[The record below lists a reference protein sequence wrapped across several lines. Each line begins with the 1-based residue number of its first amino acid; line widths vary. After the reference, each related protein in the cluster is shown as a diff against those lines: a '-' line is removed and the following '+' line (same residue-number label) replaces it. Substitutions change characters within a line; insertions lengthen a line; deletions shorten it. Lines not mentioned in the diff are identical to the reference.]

1 MLHDALQYSLR
12 NVARNG
18 SVKMAKDKEEKY
30 TMQEMADILKV
41 NKTTVY
47 RYLKKKK
54 IIPATVKSNTNYYA
68 ATVLQQLKKH
78 FNADT
83 TMNTGPKSANDKLI
97 EALQQQVHS
106 LQDELQSEKF
116 RSDKALDAKD
126 RQIDELNAR
135 LRESHQLQLGLQ
147 KKLKMLPELKETTV
161 VTDNDVSEEDSS
173 EDAESSPKQD
183 SKEGFWHRFFGKKTT

>member
-1 MLHDALQYSLR
+1 MHDVLQYSLR
-12 NVARNG
+12 NIAGNG
-18 SVKMAKDKEEKY
+18 SVEMAKGKEKKY

-54 IIPATVKSNTNYYA
+54 IIPATVESNTNYYT

-78 FNADT
+78 FSADT
-83 TMNTGPKSANDKLI
+83 TTNTGSKSANDKLI
-97 EALQQQVHS
+97 EVLQQQVHR
-106 LQDELQSEKF
+106 LQDELQNEKF

-161 VTDNDVSEEDSS
+161 VTDNAVSEEDSS

-183 SKEGFWHRFFGKKTT
+183 SKEGFWHRFFGKKNT

>member
-1 MLHDALQYSLR
+1 MA
-12 NVARNG
+12 NG
-18 SVKMAKDKEEKY
+18 KEKKY
-30 TMQEMADILKV
+30 TMQEMADVLKV

-54 IIPATVKSNTNYYA
+54 IAPATVESNTNYYN

-78 FNADT
+78 FSVDA
-83 TMNTGPKSANDKLI
+83 TMNTSSKSANDRLI
-97 EALQQQVHS
+97 EVLQQQVHS
-106 LQDELQSEKF
+106 LQEELQNEKF

-126 RQIDELNAR
+126 RQIDELNSR

-161 VTDNDVSEEDSS
+161 VADNDVSEEGNN
-173 EDAESSPKQD
+173 ENAESNLKPD
-183 SKEGFWHRFFGKKTT
+183 SKEGFWHRFFGKKAT